1 MARQSR
7 TVEQCAEAIRNA
19 GGFITVAAKQLNMS
33 HPALSKRVKQSERL
47 QQVLN
52 ETKEQY
58 LDLAESQLIKA
69 VKDRESWA
77 ICFYLKCKG
86 KKRGYV
92 EKQELDHSSSDG
104 SMSPQRIE
112 IVPGK
117 FDDEEADG

>member
-19 GGFITVAAKQLNMS
+19 GGFITVAAKQLGMS
-33 HPALSKRVKQSERL
+33 HPALSKRVKNSETL

-86 KKRGYV
+86 KKRGYI